1 MTGELTPARHV
12 PCAATGCREPGSNPP
27 FDATLVATVTPR
39 PFDLGDR
46 HIRQNQTRPIWE
58 KAYRIAGE
66 SQVKACGGRSSSRL
80 GIIVWIANGD
90 ARKALFVRIPQL
102 SRRIHGLAWPFA

>member
-1 MTGELTPARHV
+1 MAAQRHFALQRSSLRHASVANRARNANFRNIMTGELAPARHV
-12 PCAATGCREPGSNPP
+12 PCAATRCREPGSNPP

-46 HIRQNQTRPIWE
+46 HIRQNQTRRIWE

-80 GIIVWIANGD
+80 GII
-90 ARKALFVRIPQL
+90 
-102 SRRIHGLAWPFA
+102 